1 VSAIARAPISP
12 GPSGAMAGGGASGHL
27 RIAALYVMFEEYD
40 FLARQI
46 EAVNGQTFL
55 DFTFVCVCGHQSDEA
70 RIRATLDTARV
81 PAVLLKRD
89 RDNGPA
95 GGFWDGEAWCLSEG
109 YDVVVHVESDC
120 FPTSPRLMERLAE
133 SIRVTP
139 VAVPVCMPDGIPM
152 GWRWCAV
159 RAEVLRA
166 VGLSY
171 RELYFLTEDVYFYRN
186 VTRRH
191 RPAVLTDVSV
201 YHPPVIE
208 KHAFTDKYLVPFPY
222 LWGRNHMLFPITL
235 VRTHRDLRDALN
247 FVGYFAS
254 VCVYALHLALRGKG
268 ASARAVFRGIADGL
282 MFRENRIL
290 KDRIEAREPD
300 YPVRETPS
308 FTPDL
313 VLDKQGFDIGT
324 GAIVAALGSRGKR
337 VLLRRTS
344 QIVLIV
350 CLFLAEQLAITDGER
365 TWLLKDRAR
374 ETAPH
379 VLLFFLVFGLSV
391 ALALPAL
398 GIGLLWSL
406 RSHATRVPTRSPFP
420 GVVAPLPR

>member
-1 VSAIARAPISP
+1 VSATVRAPV
-12 GPSGAMAGGGASGHL
+12 SGEVSGGAASGSP
-27 RIAALYVMFEEYD
+27 RIAVLYVMFEEYD
-40 FLARQI
+40 FLARQLD
-46 EAVNGQTFL
+46 AVNGQTFL
-55 DFTFVCVCGHQSDEA
+55 DFTFVCVSGHQSDEA

-81 PAVLLKRD
+81 PTVLLKRD

-120 FPTSPRLMERLAE
+120 FPTSPRLMERLAHA
-133 SIRVTP
+133 IREHS
-139 VAVPVCMPDGIPM
+139 VAVPVCTPDGIPM

-208 KHAFTDKYLVPFPY
+208 KHAFTDKYLVSFPY

-247 FVGYFAS
+247 FIGYFAS
-254 VCVYALHLALRGKG
+254 VCVYALHLHLRGKR
-268 ASARAVFRGIADGL
+268 ASASAIVRGIVDGL
-282 MFRENRIL
+282 MFRESRIL
-290 KDRIEAREPD
+290 KDRIEAGEND
-300 YPVRETPS
+300 YPVRETSS

-313 VLDKQGFDIGT
+313 VLDKQGFDIGP
-324 GAIVAALGSRGKR
+324 GAIAAALGSRGKR

-350 CLFLAEQLAITDGER
+350 CLFLAEQLAVTDGDR

-374 ETAPH
+374 ETWDH
-379 VLLFFLVFGLSV
+379 VLLFYMVFGLSV
-391 ALALPAL
+391 VLALPAL